1 MKQII
6 KALKFQDIFNSTFY
20 YFFNKKRKQHT
31 ALTIII
37 SLGINIL
44 SISLFLTEISDL
56 IKHKNPTV
64 NYAKL
69 RNSIS
74 PNLTLNTKELL
85 FSIGVRDKNYNF
97 INDPSLVTIKPLP
110 VPRFLSFPKSNIEE
124 FSSLMLEIPYYLFH

>member
-56 IKHKNPTV
+56 IKHKNPQ
-64 NYAKL
+64 
-69 RNSIS
+69 
-74 PNLTLNTKELL
+74 
-85 FSIGVRDKNYNF
+85 
-97 INDPSLVTIKPLP
+97 
-110 VPRFLSFPKSNIEE
+110 KSNCKLCKTPKYNI
-124 FSSLMLEIPYYLFH
+124 SKFHIKYKRTIIFNRSKR